1 MLAKG
6 PIRLQFLAWPTDN
19 CEMGN
24 DGSPFGDDAEGSQEQ
39 LSPADGNDQS
49 LERREPY
56 LRRALDA
63 FEAGRLDAYAYTQL
77 VVAIN
82 AASSTD
88 EMEAI
93 VEQGSEGATSLGG
106 ARGLDAVDLA
116 RLRSPASSGSRSPT
130 ARYVALAI
138 VFVLFAVLI
147 GIGMWLATHVH
158 GAALPPNVN
167 LGRADALAPSF
178 WS

>member
-1 MLAKG
+1 
-6 PIRLQFLAWPTDN
+6 
-19 CEMGN
+19 MGY
-24 DGSPFGDDAEGSQEQ
+24 DGSPLGDEAEGPHEQ
-39 LSPADGNDQS
+39 HSPADGNDQS

-56 LRRALDA
+56 LRRVLDA
-63 FEAGRLDAYAYTQL
+63 LEAGRLDAYSYTQL
-77 VVAIN
+77 VLAIN
-82 AASSTD
+82 AASSND

-93 VEQGSEGATSLGG
+93 VEQGSEGATLGR

-116 RLRSPASSGSRSPT
+116 RLRSPASSGPRSPA

-147 GIGMWLATHVH
+147 GVGMWLATHVH
-158 GAALPPNVN
+158 GAALPPSVH
-167 LGRADALAPSF
+167 LRHAHAFALSF

>member
-1 MLAKG
+1 MLAKS
-6 PIRLQFLAWPTDN
+6 PIPLQFPAGPTDN
-19 CEMGN
+19 CEMGH
-24 DGSPFGDDAEGSQEQ
+24 DGSPFGEDAERSREQ
-39 LSPADGNDQS
+39 RSPADGNDQS

-63 FEAGRLDAYAYTQL
+63 FEAGQLDAYAYTQL
-77 VVAIN
+77 VLAIN

-93 VEQGSEGATSLGG
+93 VEQGSGGQTSLGV

-116 RLRSPASSGSRSPT
+116 RLQSRTSSGSRTPT

-158 GAALPPNVN
+158 GAALPLNVN
-167 LGRADALAPSF
+167 LGRTAPVALSV
-178 WS
+178 WT